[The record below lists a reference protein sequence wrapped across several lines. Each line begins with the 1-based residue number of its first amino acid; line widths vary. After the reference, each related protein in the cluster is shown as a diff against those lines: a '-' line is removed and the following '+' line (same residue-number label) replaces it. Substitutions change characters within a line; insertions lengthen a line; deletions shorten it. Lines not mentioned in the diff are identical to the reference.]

1 MGNLFGKD
9 CPEPKKPKKHG
20 AGVGWNPAAGGGSIT
35 RDAVVKGNL
44 NPSDFILSRKQKEV
58 IVREP
63 GSIGGQQFIVEECS
77 ECEVYLL
84 DHTAALTIDL
94 CTDCRVFAGP
104 CESRR
109 DTTKISFCMDCTVVV
124 ACQQFRARDCTDC
137 TFFLFSATQPVIES
151 SAGLRFACY
160 TLDYFSL
167 AGQFAAAKLSV
178 WNNKWSQI
186 YNFTGGGEGDWS
198 CLPEGSHH
206 RDFTTRGLP
215 RASRQRVGYTENTH
229 GAVVPITAG
238 IRDFTEAE
246 ETCFIVVMP
255 GHIDAVLGKL
265 LAVGG
270 GGDSP
275 ISATT
280 SRLLRT
286 KLFRP
291 QMAQSKPFFSGAPSS
306 MAEMASS
313 FPVLGM
319 QWAGPGSAE
328 AAVSLLAAAG
338 VSIPPSPATP
348 PPPPP
353 NESSDTKGKTPKG
366 KTSHSTDIGARN
378 GTSEY
383 YMVAGG
389 GDGGGNDDGR
399 SGRESPAA
407 KAKVFFEQWDE
418 DKGTPLGS

>member
-9 CPEPKKPKKHG
+9 CPEQKKNKKHG
-20 AGVGWNPAAGGGSIT
+20 AGVGWNPAAAGGGNVT
-35 RDAVVKGNL
+35 RGTVDKGNL
-44 NPSDFILSRKQKEV
+44 NPSDFIFSRKQKEV

-94 CTDCRVFAGP
+94 CTDCRIIVGP
-104 CESRR
+104 CESSVFIR
-109 DTTKISFCMDCTVVV
+109 DCKDCTMVV

-151 SAGLRFACY
+151 SVGLRFACY

-206 RDFTTRGLP
+206 RDFTTRSLP
-215 RASRQRVGYTENTH
+215 KASRQRVGYTENTN

-238 IRDFTEAE
+238 MRGLTEAE

-291 QMAQSKPFFSGAPSS
+291 QMAQSKTFFSGAPSS
-306 MAEMASS
+306 MAELASS

-319 QWAGPGSAE
+319 QWAGPGSVE

-353 NESSDTKGKTPKG
+353 NESSAKKGKKPKEINNNFA
-366 KTSHSTDIGARN
+366 DVGAGN

-383 YMVAGG
+383 YMVAGR
-389 GDGGGNDDGR
+389 GDGGGDDDGR
-399 SGRESPAA
+399 GGSESSAA
-407 KAKVFFEQWDE
+407 KARVFFEQWDE